1 VDSGQLLKQK
11 IPFSSIAML
20 WAVPTLRTPN
30 FQLSTFNFQLSTTEA
45 VQQTGSRE
53 QVKQRRRQL
62 RRQRRVRAV
71 KSLWRFGCMSGILA
85 SVAWVVNQPDWTIS
99 KPEQIQIQG
108 NRYLSD
114 ATIRSRLAIRYPQ
127 SVMQLAPEQLTDR
140 LLNRGSIS
148 SVKIDRRLLPPRLVV
163 HIEDRPPVA
172 QVLQSDSNPPL
183 MFLDERGT
191 QIPISHYLTS
201 VRAAIPRLRVFALAH
216 TMCPNWSQLYPAI
229 HSSAVLIG
237 SIDCRNPQNLILQTE
252 VGKVRLGSFN
262 DRQRLN
268 QQIQQLDLLRDWR
281 KHTNV
286 LEVDY
291 LDLENPAAP
300 KLQLK
305 RSGTV
310 TPKLS

>member
-1 VDSGQLLKQK
+1 
-11 IPFSSIAML
+11 M
-20 WAVPTLRTPN
+20 
-30 FQLSTFNFQLSTTEA
+30 
-45 VQQTGSRE
+45 QQSGSRE

-85 SVAWVVNQPDWTIS
+85 SVAWVANQPDWTIS

-114 ATIRSRLAIRYPQ
+114 TTIRSMLAIRYPQ
-127 SVMQLAPEQLTDR
+127 AVMQLAPEQLTAR

-148 SVKIDRRLLPPRLVV
+148 SVRIDRSLLPPRLVV
-163 HIEDRPPVA
+163 QIEDRPPVA
-172 QVLQSDSNPPL
+172 QVLQSPDNPPL
-183 MFLDERGT
+183 TFVDERGT
-191 QIPISHYLTS
+191 QIPIANYSPS

-216 TMCPNWSQLYPAI
+216 TMCPNWPQLYQAV

-237 SIDCRNPQNLILQTE
+237 SIDCRIPQNLILQTE
-252 VGKVRLGSFN
+252 VGKVRLGSVS
-262 DRQRLN
+262 DRQRLH

-305 RSGTV
+305 QSGSV
-310 TPKLS
+310 PPKLS